1 MVKLYMN
8 PEKLAGKIKTL
19 RSLATSAT
27 INKGLI
33 DTRSE
38 ELHDPME
45 AEPIDTY
52 LSSVQTAIEAVNS
65 RADEIEKCKK
75 TIEDL
80 RVLFMGLY
88 PCR

>member
-1 MVKLYMN
+1 
-8 PEKLAGKIKTL
+8 
-19 RSLATSAT
+19 
-27 INKGLI
+27 
-33 DTRSE
+33 
-38 ELHDPME
+38 ME

-80 RVLFMGLY
+80 NSNGVTTTDSSGGITVEIPADATVTLS
-88 PCR
+88 